1 MPEDPKKRFWE
12 RDTWSDSG
20 AECALKEAIAAAWAT
35 AFAKTGDKNLAD
47 DGSQEAALEVL
58 AKKSPSDFN
67 GAIHLVRYM
76 CRCAFCRAISQ
87 LRKDQRC
94 CRYGD
99 AVDQIVDD
107 RLDHTLLAEWREAG
121 ERARAAIAALP
132 PTGGAF
138 SRRSCGAG
146 RARRSPRTWGCP
158 RRPYRAGW
166 RKSSTSCATTPTGR
180 GGISACLRP
189 PSPIS
194 STETAAA
201 SRQRAVT
208 SVSRAAR

>member
-132 PTGGAF
+132 PDRRCILEAKLRGRTGKKIAADVGLSEATV
-138 SRRSCGAG
+138 SRRLAKILDQL
-146 RARRSPRTWGCP
+146 RDDTDRQ
-158 RRPYRAGW
+158 GW
-166 RKSSTSCATTPTGR
+166 DFGV
-180 GGISACLRP
+180 L
-189 PSPIS
+189 
-194 STETAAA
+194 AAA
-201 SRQRAVT
+201 
-208 SVSRAAR
+208 VSDFEHGDGGRE